1 MKEYK
6 IETDQEVDLNILRAD
21 KLPLETYEKS
31 HQSLVQFCHDILVEY
46 NGGILLI
53 VRENF
58 PVKDILWSLGG
69 RVERGMSAES
79 SAIKKVKEE
88 CNLDIFNIK
97 ELGFARTFFHTDPF
111 GHGNG
116 TDTVNVLYFAKAKGD
131 LKLDDLHS
139 QPVILQKEEYTEKF
153 KKGLH
158 PYMQDFL
165 DKVIP
170 LLESE

>member
-6 IETDQEVDLNILRAD
+6 VETNQEVDLNNLRAD
-21 KLPLETYEKS
+21 KLPLETYEKA

-53 VRENF
+53 VRDNF
-58 PVKDILWSLGG
+58 PAKGILWSLGG
-69 RVERGMSAES
+69 RVERGLPAEK

-88 CNLDIFNIK
+88 CNLDIFDVK

-116 TDTVNVLYFAKAKGD
+116 TDTVNVLYFAKAKGE

-139 QPVILQKEEYTEKF
+139 QPVILKKEAYTDAF
-153 KKGLH
+153 RNALH

-165 DKVIP
+165 DRAIP